1 MSTPNPLAP
10 QGSLL
15 EQQARSKSSLQ
26 IAALIVGLHI
36 FVIGG
41 LLILGCD
48 KEKKQTQTESGT
60 GSTLG
65 SAVVPDTN
73 LLSAA
78 TDPYASSNAAP
89 LPTLPVYNPP
99 VSNVPPVVAPVVP
112 DRPPV
117 VADTTPTASLAGA
130 TEYKVKPGDNPGKI
144 AKAHG
149 VTTKALLDANA
160 GLDPKKLK
168 PGMTIQIPASSSTGT
183 STKSSTTSGTTHV
196 GDGSKTASTSSGETT
211 EYTVKGGDN
220 LSKIARK
227 FGTTVKEIKSL
238 NGLKDNN
245 ITKGKKL
252 KVPAKAVAETTVAP
266 EVIYKNASNGTS
278 NSVPPIS
285 SRP

>member
-26 IAALIVGLHI
+26 IAALIVGLHV

-65 SAVVPDTN
+65 SAVAPDTN
-73 LLSAA
+73 LLS
-78 TDPYASSNAAP
+78 TGIDPYASSNAAP
-89 LPTLPVYNPP
+89 IPSLPAYPSPA
-99 VSNVPPVVAPVVP
+99 SNVPPVVAPVVP
-112 DRPPV
+112 DHPPV
-117 VADTTPTASLAGA
+117 VTDATSPAPLAGA
-130 TEYKVKPGDNPGKI
+130 SEYKVKAGDNPAKI

-149 VTTKALLDANA
+149 VTTKALLEANA

-168 PGMTIQIPASSSTGT
+168 PGMTIQIPGGSSTST
-183 STKSSTTSGTTHV
+183 SIKSPTTSGTTHTS
-196 GDGSKTASTSSGETT
+196 GDGPKTSSTPSGETT

-227 FGTTVKEIKSL
+227 FGTTVKEIKAL
-238 NGLKDNN
+238 NGLKNNN

-252 KVPAKAVAETTVAP
+252 KVPGKAAEEVPTKSAP
-266 EVIYKNASNGTS
+266 PTSPGTPTS
-278 NSVPPIS
+278 TAPIS